1 VRGNDDTPQAGGVK
15 RLFNIERAKAMD
27 DLKKRRDKK
36 RKNAVVEVLLKIPGA
51 TAFGPY
57 VVLYNKKDGIQLLL
71 LKDEGIVNLFSHKP

>member
-1 VRGNDDTPQAGGVK
+1 M
-15 RLFNIERAKAMD
+15 MD

-57 VVLYNKKDGIQLLL
+57 VVLYNKKDGNLLL

>member
-1 VRGNDDTPQAGGVK
+1 
-15 RLFNIERAKAMD
+15 MD

-57 VVLYNKKDGIQLLL
+57 VVLYNKKDGNLLL